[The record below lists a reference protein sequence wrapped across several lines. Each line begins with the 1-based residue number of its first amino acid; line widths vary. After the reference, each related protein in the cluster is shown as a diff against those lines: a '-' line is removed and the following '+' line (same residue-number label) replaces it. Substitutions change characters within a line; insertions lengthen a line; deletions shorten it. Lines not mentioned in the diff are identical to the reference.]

1 MRRGANQSSLV
12 RSKVVIIVSIIAF
25 ILRLISLNQSL
36 WLDEAIQVWASRDF
50 GIRGIL
56 FEYLK
61 GDANPPLYHLLLHF
75 WIKIFGDSE
84 IAVRMPSMLLG
95 TASVFLLYK
104 ISTSQVSALLLATS
118 PLHLYYSQEARMY
131 SLACFAVLLVVWR
144 FLAWQKERN
153 DKNSLFLA
161 TSLVLMGFSHYLTL
175 LILPVIW
182 IAVDR
187 KYCKQLALINLP
199 LIGLYLLY
207 SPILFQQLKTGMEIK
222 TAFPV
227 WGKTVGSFSF
237 KAAALLPVKFIIGR
251 ISMENKIIYGLISGV
266 LVLIFWGIGALG
278 AFKNF
283 LIALLLI
290 LPPLFGFLIS
300 FWLPVFSYF
309 RFIFVLPF
317 FYLLIG
323 LGAEK
328 IKKKNLRKAVVIFLI
343 GVNLACSFI
352 YLFNPKFH
360 REDWK
365 GMVNWL
371 HQQEKAPVLTLSQV
385 SKPFEYYDRGERNL
399 LFWPRDQEKIEE
411 NDKIW
416 LVEYALPIFDPEK
429 VVKGRL
435 LEQKFVLVEQKSFR
449 EIVLSFWRKEIYAY
463 RY

>member
-1 MRRGANQSSLV
+1 MIWLV
-12 RSKVVIIVSIIAF
+12 IFFAS

-36 WLDEAIQVWASRDF
+36 WLDEAVQVWASRDF
-50 GIRGIL
+50 SIRNLL
-56 FEYLK
+56 FGYMK
-61 GDANPPLYHLLLHF
+61 GDCNPPLFHLILHF
-75 WIKIFGDSE
+75 WIKIFGGSE
-84 IAVRMPSMLLG
+84 IAVRMPSVLLG
-95 TASVFLLYK
+95 IASVFLLYK

-118 PLHLYYSQEARMY
+118 PIHIYYSQEARMY
-131 SLACFAVLLVVWR
+131 SLACFTVLLMIWR
-144 FLAWQKERN
+144 FLIWQKE
-153 DKNSLFLA
+153 KGFQNSLILA
-161 TSLVLMGFSHYLTL
+161 ISLVLMGFSHYLTL

-182 IAVDR
+182 LVTKR
-187 KYCKQLALINLP
+187 KDWRQLIFIHLP
-199 LIGLYLLY
+199 LIFFYFLYL
-207 SPILFQQLKTGMEIK
+207 PIFSAQLRTG
-222 TAFPV
+222 TAVKATFPV

-266 LVLIFWGIGALG
+266 LVLVFWGMAIKSAEYKVQSAKLI
-278 AFKNF
+278 F
-283 LIALLLI
+283 LTLF
-290 LPPLFGFLIS
+290 LPPILGFLIS

-309 RFIFVLPF
+309 RFLFVLPF

-328 IKKKNLRKAVVIFLI
+328 IKKKNLRKAVVVFLI

-365 GMVNWL
+365 GMVRWL
-371 HQQEKAPVLTLSQV
+371 HQQEKASVLILPQV

-416 LVEYALPIFDPEK
+416 LVEYALPIFDPQEA
-429 VVKGRL
+429 VKGKL

-449 EIVLSFWRKEIYAY
+449 EIVISFWRKEIYAY